1 MYVRMYVYMLPT
13 HILCERERERDQE
26 LHICTYVCVYII
38 YIYTYMLPHIYR
50 YTDISFVFYID
61 VRKDVSSF
69 P

>member
-1 MYVRMYVYMLPT
+1 MYVCMYTCYL
-13 HILCERERERDQE
+13 HIYYASERERDQE

-38 YIYTYMLPHIYR
+38 YIYIYATTYIYR